1 MVPIQV
7 ELLPQFTVVSK
18 TPSNKTVLAP
28 QERFMILFKT
38 LNSGNTFWP
47 AGLVVKMKK
56 GNLHDLKKKKNE
68 IVSEQGV
75 GSGMTYDWM
84 LKLKAPKNPGTYS
97 AEFEMYTEQGTACKN
112 YGSKVKF
119 DI

>member
-1 MVPIQV
+1 
-7 ELLPQFTVVSK
+7 
-18 TPSNKTVLAP
+18 
-28 QERFMILFKT
+28 MILFKT

-97 AEFEMYTEQGTACKN
+97 AEFEMYTEQGAACKN
-112 YGSKVKF
+112 YGSKIKF
-119 DI
+119 DIQVEVVNNIKPVVAQETYTAQVPN

>member
-1 MVPIQV
+1 M
-7 ELLPQFTVVSK
+7 
-18 TPSNKTVLAP
+18 
-28 QERFMILFKT
+28 FKT

-47 AGLVVKMKK
+47 AGMVVKMKK

-97 AEFEMYTEQGTACKN
+97 AEFEMYTEQGAACKN
-112 YGSKVKF
+112 NGSKVKF
-119 DI
+119 DIQVEVVNNIKPVVTQETYTAQVPN

>member
-1 MVPIQV
+1 M
-7 ELLPQFTVVSK
+7 
-18 TPSNKTVLAP
+18 
-28 QERFMILFKT
+28 FKT

-47 AGLVVKMKK
+47 AGMVVKMKK
-56 GNLHDLKKKKNE
+56 GNLHDLKSKKNE

-75 GSGMTYDWM
+75 GSGMTYEWM
-84 LKLKAPKNPGTYS
+84 LKPRAPKHPGTYF